1 MPQTSKNRS
10 ASRDRKG
17 HVILGVNVLTLGY
30 LPAAWQWDSR
40 LSPHAPVDPAYW
52 QHIATVAERGT
63 LDALFLADGP
73 GLGNPSYDANSTRLE
88 PSVNWAH
95 LAAVTEHIGLIVTA
109 STTFNDPFE
118 LAERLLSL
126 DYASGGRA
134 GWNIVTTRHGQA
146 AGNFGFDVLPE
157 RGDRYKRAGE
167 FVALVR
173 ALWDSAA
180 TGTEVDHQGEH
191 FSLRGRLRVP
201 PSAQGYP
208 VLLQAGGS
216 EAGRQLA
223 GQWAEGVFAAEL
235 TKAGA
240 IEHYNEVKDYAA
252 AAGRDPDDVKI
263 LPGVLMSL
271 GSTEEEA
278 RRRSDE
284 IHDLGPSSYS
294 VAWLSGAL
302 GIDASQLPLDEPFPE
317 EVLRQALDPSFAGG
331 SIGFRQSIVKQIRET
346 RPTVREY
353 LRQTRYT
360 GSGHHGFVGT
370 PEQFADHVEDWW
382 RSGAID
388 GFNLQPD
395 VLADGLEVIADEV
408 VPLLRKRGLYRH
420 EYEETT
426 LRGHFR
432 AASSSAASPSVA
444 ASTPEVLAR

>member
-1 MPQTSKNRS
+1 MMTRTRGGQ
-10 ASRDRKG
+10 
-17 HVILGVNVLTLGY
+17 VILGVNVLTLGY
-30 LPAAWQWDSR
+30 LPAAWQWDPR
-40 LSPHAPVDPAYW
+40 LTPGSPLDEKYW
-52 QHIATVAERGT
+52 AHIAATAERGT

-95 LAAVTEHIGLIVTA
+95 LAAVTERIGLIVTA

-134 GWNIVTTRHGQA
+134 GWNVVTTRHGQA
-146 AGNFGFDVLPE
+146 AGNFGLTGLPE
-157 RGDRYKRAGE
+157 RADRYERAAE

-180 TGTEVDHQGEH
+180 AGRQVSHHGAH
-191 FSLRGRLRVP
+191 FDLRGRLRVP
-201 PSAQGYP
+201 PSPQGHP

-216 EAGRQLA
+216 EAGRRLA
-223 GQWAEGVFAAEL
+223 GAWAEGVFSAEL

-240 IEHYNEVKDYAA
+240 VEHYNEVKRYAA
-252 AAGRDPDDVKI
+252 EAGRDPGQVKI
-263 LPGVLMSL
+263 LPGVLLSL

-278 RRRSDE
+278 RRRSDQL
-284 IHDLGPSSYS
+284 HDLGPASYS
-294 VAWLSGAL
+294 VQWLSGSL
-302 GIDASQLPLDEPFPE
+302 GIDASLLALDEPFPE
-317 EVLRQALDPSFAGG
+317 EVLRTALDPAFAGG
-331 SIGFRQSIVKQIRET
+331 SIGFRQSIVKQIRAT
-346 RPTVREY
+346 SPTVGEY
-353 LRQTRYT
+353 LKQTRYT

-370 PEQFADHVEDWW
+370 PEQLADHIEDWW

-408 VPLLRKRGLYRH
+408 VPLLRRRGLYRH
-420 EYEETT
+420 EYETAT
-426 LRGHFR
+426 LRGHFA
-432 AASSSAASPSVA
+432 AASA
-444 ASTPEVLAR
+444 PEVTR